1 MKTRQQVIKEHV
13 EENWKFRPALRGV
26 LGAEFPESCEWNFG
40 SIPTEKAELT
50 VEDGRIV
57 RVRTWAGLNWSARG
71 GYGSPTVDIS
81 I

>member
-13 EENWKFRPALRGV
+13 EQYWNFKGALRGI
-26 LGAEFPESCEWNFG
+26 LGAEFPESREWNFG
-40 SIPTEKAELT
+40 SIPTEKASIT
-50 VEDGRIV
+50 VENGRIV
-57 RVRTWAGLNWSARG
+57 RVRTWSGLNWSARG